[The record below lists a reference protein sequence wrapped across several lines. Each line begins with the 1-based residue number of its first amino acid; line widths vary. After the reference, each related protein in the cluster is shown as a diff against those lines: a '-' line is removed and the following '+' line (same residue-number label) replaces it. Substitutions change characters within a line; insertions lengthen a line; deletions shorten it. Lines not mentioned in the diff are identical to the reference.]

1 MKKLVF
7 VFLCLFAFNGFAS
20 AQKILPFK
28 PSLSIVIKGGI
39 SVPVSGGTYTSLR
52 TPVTYEG
59 GSFKDYFG
67 AFLGAQ
73 LDASV
78 NLTPSFGI
86 FGNFSADFL
95 SPKEARV
102 GLTGATYTQSNSTQF
117 SGSIGPRVYVNLP
130 GNIFSKFYTEAGFGI
145 YSLKYGDE
153 KITYATSGGV
163 SDNFSYSAAS
173 QLGFNIGAGFNVSA
187 SPKSFV
193 NISIKYHN
201 ILKKSDVTFSEKWT
215 HTAGGQDDLIIL
227 NTAYDLA
234 SRSYIQIS
242 AGFGFNLGF

>member
-1 MKKLVF
+1 LKKLIFISISLF
-7 VFLCLFAFNGFAS
+7 VLNGFAS
-20 AQKILPFK
+20 AQRILPFK
-28 PSLSIVIKGGI
+28 PSISIALKGGL
-39 SVPVSGGTYTSLR
+39 SVPLSGGTYTSVG
-52 TPVTYEG
+52 TPITYEG

-67 AFLGAQ
+67 AFPGAQ
-73 LDASV
+73 LDAAI
-78 NLTPSFGI
+78 NLTSSFGI

-95 SPKEARV
+95 TPKEARV
-102 GLTGATYTQSNSTQF
+102 GLSDGMYTQSNATQL
-117 SGSIGPRVYVNLP
+117 SGSIGPRVYFNIP
-130 GNIFSKFYTEAGFGI
+130 GNIFYKFYTEAGVGI
-145 YSLKYGDE
+145 YSVKYGDE